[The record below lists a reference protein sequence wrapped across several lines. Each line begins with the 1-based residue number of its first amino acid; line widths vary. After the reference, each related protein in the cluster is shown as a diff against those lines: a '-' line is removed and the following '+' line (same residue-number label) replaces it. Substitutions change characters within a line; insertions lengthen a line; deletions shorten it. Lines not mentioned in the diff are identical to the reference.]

1 MKATILNEQGKE
13 QVMTMGCYGIG
24 VSRIVAAAIEQ
35 NHDENGIIWPA
46 AIAPFQI
53 ALVPINMHKSDTVK
67 QACEDLYSELNAAG
81 YDVLFM
87 DEQKARLGSMLAD
100 IELIGIPHRLV
111 IGDRG
116 LDEGM
121 VEYRDRSESENQHIE
136 VDQLMAFINNKLGA

>member
-1 MKATILNEQGKE
+1 
-13 QVMTMGCYGIG
+13 MTMGCYGIG

-53 ALVPINMHKSDTVK
+53 AVVPINMHKSDRVR
-67 QACEDLYSELNAAG
+67 QVCEDLYSELSAAG

-116 LDEGM
+116 LDEGK
-121 VEYRDRSESENQHIE
+121 VEYRDRTQSDNQHIE
-136 VDQLMAFINNKLGA
+136 VDQLMSFIAEQLGA